1 MSGLSLQSYVN
12 PLTGTLTKQPETQTR
27 MPTPAL
33 QSGLPPLWVRSFLD
47 ICHDFCD
54 CVLCGFYGWIHPAEV
69 RHSREKRRLGYESY
83 MFSVR
88 KQKFFIPFLPV
99 GLLLPSML
107 FMKPFISIKEF
118 WGWSFIPLF
127 VWRTDIVLF
136 SYSWMWKKAPLFSE
150 ACYK

>member
-1 MSGLSLQSYVN
+1 MVWPYSSRTELITSNSLYSCADTHEWFISSE
-12 PLTGTLTKQPETQTR
+12 LCESSKTGTLTKQPETQTR

-127 VWRTDIVLF
+127 V
-136 SYSWMWKKAPLFSE
+136 
-150 ACYK
+150 